1 MTNPLNLPRALTRLL
16 LILLAAAI
24 VGVSLALFAVSYWT
38 TRALVGLSDWLK
50 DADNTKQGQT
60 K

>member
-1 MTNPLNLPRALTRLL
+1 MTNLLNLPRALTRLL

-24 VGVSLALFAVSYWT
+24 VMVSLTLFAVSYWT
-38 TRALVGLSDWLK
+38 TWALVGLSDWLK
-50 DADNTKQGQT
+50 NEDTSTKGHT

>member
-1 MTNPLNLPRALTRLL
+1 MTNLLNLPRALTRLL

-24 VGVSLALFAVSYWT
+24 VGVSLALFAVSYGA

-50 DADNTKQGQT
+50 NEDTSTKGHT

>member
-1 MTNPLNLPRALTRLL
+1 MAYLLNLPRALTRLL

-24 VGVSLALFAVSYWT
+24 VGVSLALFALSYWT

-50 DADNTKQGQT
+50 NTDTTTEGQS

>member
-1 MTNPLNLPRALTRLL
+1 MTNPLNLLRALTRLL

-38 TRALVGLSDWLK
+38 TWALVGLSDWLK
-50 DADNTKQGQT
+50 NEDKTRQS
-60 K
+60 